1 MIHKWIRLFFR
12 KGHDRPRT
20 GPEDAE
26 VNQVDD
32 PKPEPQAVSAD
43 TGHAPAIADTP
54 PVAAGAQE
62 PCPACGA
69 DVDLPADVE
78 LGEILHCA
86 HCGAEVEV
94 ISRDPLRLDLFE
106 EEEK

>member
-1 MIHKWIRLFFR
+1 MIQRWIRLFFR

-20 GPEDAE
+20 RPEETDVTHAE
-26 VNQVDD
+26 APMPDSTAATTVAGEALVTHAA
-32 PKPEPQAVSAD
+32 EAD
-43 TGHAPAIADTP
+43 
-54 PVAAGAQE
+54 AGASE

-69 DVDLPADVE
+69 DVDLPSDVE